1 MLFVSLSSCSNKKA
15 VVETSFID
23 NVLNNYKIK
32 FDSLYD
38 AAETESNFWRDR
50 TIGKSADIVN
60 AVKYANTLISLFQL
74 TGDVTLIKQ
83 SDSILFEV
91 SKNYNYKESS
101 VFSALSHHYILQHR
115 FNEADSLFKIADKL
129 GLKNYSKLSTAFDV
143 QFELGLYQLAEK
155 SITQLNQPN
164 DFGYQFR
171 ISKLMHYKG
180 NLDSSI
186 AAMKV
191 ATQLTSNNEALL
203 QNAQSNLADLYLH
216 NNDATNAYKNYKAC
230 LTNSAA
236 DLHSL
241 MGIGWLALVHDKNDS
256 LASVIF
262 QFATK
267 KTQLP
272 DPLFKLV
279 AVAQQTRDSLL
290 ELKFAKIFEQ
300 EATRT
305 LYGKMY
311 SKYLIQ
317 LYTQVLQQPKQ
328 AVTIARYELTNRAT
342 PQTYS
347 WLVFALANNN
357 QIDEAKKIYNEFVEG
372 KPLEGL
378 ELYWMGKYMLAINKK
393 YNAKQYFKEAAKNKY
408 DLLPR
413 IVMDIE
419 QQLQ

>member
-1 MLFVSLSSCSNKKA
+1 MACGKKQPLVEQDLVNKTFQNFQTDFNKSA
-15 VVETSFID
+15 KLVNDEMSFWK
-23 NVLNNYKIK
+23 N
-32 FDSLYD
+32 
-38 AAETESNFWRDR
+38 R
-50 TIGKSADIVN
+50 TNGKSADIIN
-60 AVKYANTLISLFQL
+60 SVKYAGTLISQFQL
-74 TGDVTLIKQ
+74 TGDVNLIKQ

-91 SKNYNYKESS
+91 SKSYNHKEGTI
-101 VFSALSHHYILQHR
+101 FLSLCNHYILQHR
-115 FNEADSLFKIADKL
+115 FHEADSLFKIADKL
-129 GLKNYSKLSTAFDV
+129 GLKNYSRLTTAFDV
-143 QFELGLYQLAEK
+143 QFELGLYQLAKK
-155 SITQLNQPN
+155 SITQLNQLN

-191 ATQLTSNNEALL
+191 AAQLTSNNETLL
-203 QNAQSNLADLYLH
+203 QNTLSNLADLYLH
-216 NNDATNAYKNYKAC
+216 NNDVNNAYKNYKTC
-230 LTNSAA
+230 LNNNAS

-241 MGIGWLALVHDKNDS
+241 MGIGWLALVHDNNDS
-256 LASVIF
+256 LAKTIF
-262 QFATK
+262 EFAAT

-300 EATRT
+300 EATRS

-317 LYTQVLQQPKQ
+317 LNTQILQQPKQ
-328 AVTIARYELTNRAT
+328 AVAIARYELTNRAT

-357 QIDEAKKIYNEFVEG
+357 QIDEAKKIYTEFVEG